1 MEKAQVANE
10 LTKRGY
16 DTRVVD
22 GIVRI
27 NRDPNTLGIAKEIRD
42 IMKEIGY
49 EYSWGIRLEKGSH
62 MQTEESVNQGVD
74 DMSEEME

>member
-22 GIVRI
+22 GIVR
-27 NRDPNTLGIAKEIRD
+27 
-42 IMKEIGY
+42 
-49 EYSWGIRLEKGSH
+49 
-62 MQTEESVNQGVD
+62 VNYHT
-74 DMSEEME
+74 S